1 MKHTIYIAVFFLYSC
16 ANVVAPTGGPK
27 DISPPQLLEVTPA
40 NRIMN
45 FDRLDVTFIFD
56 ELIQINDKKNVFF
69 SPYSKDALK
78 LDVNKNK
85 LIVSFEK

>member
-27 DISPPQLLEVTPA
+27 DISPPQLLEVTPT

-56 ELIQINDKKNVFF
+56 ELIQINDKRMF
-69 SPYSKDALK
+69 SFLLTLK
-78 LDVNKNK
+78 MP
-85 LIVSFEK
+85 